1 MRPEAFVTV
10 CLTLMLAAFVPAG
23 ARSGASVS
31 SAAAPQA
38 TPAVERFGLGRP
50 ATAEE
55 IRAID
60 IDVMPDGRG
69 LPPGRGTVAEGEA
82 TYKAKCQSCHG
93 VKGEGKPFDRLV
105 GRDAGAGRT
114 IGNYWPY
121 ATTVYDYTQRSM
133 PFLQPGTL
141 TPDELYGLVAY
152 LLFLNDIVPDTAV
165 MNAASLPKVA
175 MPNQNGFVRDNRT
188 GGPVVR

>member
-1 MRPEAFVTV
+1 MRRAALMTV
-10 CLTLMLAAFVPAG
+10 CLTLTLTALVPAR
-23 ARSGASVS
+23 ARSDVTVS
-31 SAAAPQA
+31 GAAAPQA
-38 TPAVERFGLGRP
+38 TPATERYGLGRP

-69 LPPGRGTVAEGEA
+69 LPAGRGTVAEGEA

-105 GRDAGAGRT
+105 GREASAGRT

-121 ATTVYDYTQRSM
+121 ATTIYDYTQRSM

-152 LLFLNDIVPDTAV
+152 LLFLNDIVPETEVMDAV
-165 MNAASLPKVA
+165 SLPKVA
-175 MPNQNGFVRDNRT
+175 MPNGDGFVRDNRT